1 MTPSLKVVVAI
12 TSPIAFQTLKNQS
25 VLHTC
30 LKTAQEFVSQYGSS
44 AHLAIAGS
52 TEDLAQVAD
61 VECEKIQCDP
71 NNLVA
76 SLPNATPAELLMIH
90 DSQRALTKVAQFQRV
105 LAGLTPGIDAVR
117 PVSAFTETLKS
128 IDADQFI
135 EGTIDRN
142 SMKRT
147 STPELIRSSAH
158 LAIAGSTEDLAQV
171 VELDCEKIECDPNN
185 LVASLP
191 NTTPVE
197 LVMFHDS
204 QRALTKVAQFQRV
217 LEALTPGIDAV
228 RPVSAFTETLKSIDA
243 DQFIEGTI
251 DRNSMKRIS
260 TPELIRYSAIDVKG
274 ESSTWFVPIKADAQL
289 ATVDADPESARINS
303 EKEIELMKHLLDWN

>member
-128 IDADQFI
+128 INADQFI

-142 SMKRT
+142 SMKKT
-147 STPELIRSSAH
+147 STPELIR
-158 LAIAGSTEDLAQV
+158 
-171 VELDCEKIECDPNN
+171 N
-185 LVASLP
+185 
-191 NTTPVE
+191 
-197 LVMFHDS
+197 
-204 QRALTKVAQFQRV
+204 
-217 LEALTPGIDAV
+217 
-228 RPVSAFTETLKSIDA
+228 
-243 DQFIEGTI
+243 
-251 DRNSMKRIS
+251 
-260 TPELIRYSAIDVKG
+260 SAIDLKG
-274 ESSTWFVPIKADAQL
+274 ASSTWFVPIKADAKI
-289 ATVDADPESARINS
+289 ATVDADLESARINS